1 MKQRAVVTNTLLMRI
16 AHVVSLC
23 RPGWVWQ
30 KPARIRGLMAFGLVV
45 WMAWG
50 DSAARAQNVA
60 IESRPSI
67 RITRT
72 DEAITIDGRLD
83 EPAWETAEVIRDFRQ
98 QEPVEGA
105 PPTEKTECRLLYDKT
120 YVYIGI
126 RCFDSEPDKINARDL
141 NRDSSFGN
149 DDKLVVLLDTYRDGR
164 NAYRFSVNPLGTQS
178 DALIT
183 DEGRDFNLAWDTQW
197 LSGAS
202 RDQEGWSAEMAIPLV
217 SLRFRKGADTW
228 GFNVSRIIRRKNEIL
243 LWTSWQRAFGLL
255 RVSQAGVLTGV
266 EGITRSRLVEIK
278 PYVTGRLRQN
288 VPDPLGNRF
297 EPRFSGTVGVEVA
310 RVGITPSVTAE
321 LTVNPDFG
329 QAEVDQQV
337 VNLTRFSVFF
347 PERRDFFLE
356 NAGIFLFGRP
366 GVNQMFFTRRI
377 GLTDD
382 GAPLPID
389 FGAKVTGKA
398 GKWNLGFLHV
408 ETRPLREVQPDGTE
422 RVAVPRERF
431 TVARVKRDVGT
442 RSNVG
447 AIALNRQGGEGR
459 PYNRGVGLDAQI
471 NFNDYWTSYAFFA
484 KTFSPGLRGDTTTF
498 RVQSGYDTNQM
509 RLFGVYEEI
518 GRNYNPEVGF
528 VLRRDVRQYFGDG
541 AYKWRPSAVA
551 GTIRE
556 IRFEGFGE
564 YYQDRTT
571 GDLQTRTVATAI
583 SVDFANSASA
593 TIRPWRTETDVL
605 TRPFRIRP
613 GIVIPPGSYTF
624 NRHGA
629 SFGTNRSRRIVF
641 DAGGS
646 WGSFYSGQR
655 QEASAGLTW
664 RPDSHLSLE
673 ASHSFNAVQ
682 LPQGDFSTSLFN
694 GRVTYNFSRKWLST
708 CLVQVNSAAR
718 LTSINARVRY
728 IYRPNS
734 DIFFIYN
741 QTTGVGVERPNR
753 QFQIKVTYD
762 FIR

>member
-1 MKQRAVVTNTLLMRI
+1 M
-16 AHVVSLC
+16 
-23 RPGWVWQ
+23 
-30 KPARIRGLMAFGLVV
+30 PARLGLAEAGAHPWADGFWAGGLDGV
-45 WMAWG
+45 G

-321 LTVNPDFG
+321 FTVNPDFG

-347 PERRDFFLE
+347 P
-356 NAGIFLFGRP
+356 
-366 GVNQMFFTRRI
+366 
-377 GLTDD
+377 
-382 GAPLPID
+382 
-389 FGAKVTGKA
+389 K
-398 GKWNLGFLHV
+398 
-408 ETRPLREVQPDGTE
+408 
-422 RVAVPRERF
+422 
-431 TVARVKRDVGT
+431 
-442 RSNVG
+442 G
-447 AIALNRQGGEGR
+447 AI
-459 PYNRGVGLDAQI
+459 
-471 NFNDYWTSYAFFA
+471 
-484 KTFSPGLRGDTTTF
+484 FSSKMP
-498 RVQSGYDTNQM
+498 
-509 RLFGVYEEI
+509 
-518 GRNYNPEVGF
+518 
-528 VLRRDVRQYFGDG
+528 
-541 AYKWRPSAVA
+541 
-551 GTIRE
+551 
-556 IRFEGFGE
+556 
-564 YYQDRTT
+564 
-571 GDLQTRTVATAI
+571 
-583 SVDFANSASA
+583 
-593 TIRPWRTETDVL
+593 
-605 TRPFRIRP
+605 
-613 GIVIPPGSYTF
+613 
-624 NRHGA
+624 A
-629 SFGTNRSRRIVF
+629 SFCL
-641 DAGGS
+641 GG
-646 WGSFYSGQR
+646 
-655 QEASAGLTW
+655 
-664 RPDSHLSLE
+664 P
-673 ASHSFNAVQ
+673 V
-682 LPQGDFSTSLFN
+682 
-694 GRVTYNFSRKWLST
+694 
-708 CLVQVNSAAR
+708 
-718 LTSINARVRY
+718 
-728 IYRPNS
+728 
-734 DIFFIYN
+734 
-741 QTTGVGVERPNR
+741 
-753 QFQIKVTYD
+753 
-762 FIR
+762 

>member
-1 MKQRAVVTNTLLMRI
+1 MTNNLLMRL
-16 AHVVSLC
+16 AHVVCLC
-23 RPGWVWQ
+23 RMDQVWQ
-30 KPARIRGLMAFGLVV
+30 SPVRIRGLMAFGLVV
-45 WMAWG
+45 WMLWG
-50 DSAARAQNVA
+50 DSAAQAQNVA
-60 IESRPSI
+60 IEPRPSV

-120 YVYIGI
+120 CVYIGI

-149 DDKLVVLLDTYRDGR
+149 DDKVVVLLDTYRDGR

-197 LSGAS
+197 LSAAT
-202 RDQEGWSAEMAIPLV
+202 RDQEGWAAEMAIPLV

-266 EGITRSRLVEIK
+266 DGITRSRLVEIK

-288 VPDPLGNRF
+288 VPDSLGKRF
-297 EPRFSGTVGVEVA
+297 EQGFSGAVGVEVA

-377 GLTDD
+377 GLTDN

-431 TVARVKRDVGT
+431 TVARVKRDLGT

-447 AIALNRQGGEGR
+447 AIALNRQGAKAGPTTVAWVSMPR
-459 PYNRGVGLDAQI
+459 S
-471 NFNDYWTSYAFFA
+471 TS
-484 KTFSPGLRGDTTTF
+484 TTTG
-498 RVQSGYDTNQM
+498 QAT
-509 RLFGVYEEI
+509 
-518 GRNYNPEVGF
+518 
-528 VLRRDVRQYFGDG
+528 
-541 AYKWRPSAVA
+541 PS
-551 GTIRE
+551 
-556 IRFEGFGE
+556 
-564 YYQDRTT
+564 
-571 GDLQTRTVATAI
+571 
-583 SVDFANSASA
+583 S
-593 TIRPWRTETDVL
+593 P
-605 TRPFRIRP
+605 RPFLPVCAVMPQPFAYRAAMTRIRC
-613 GIVIPPGSYTF
+613 GSLGYMRKSAATTT
-624 NRHGA
+624 RKWVL
-629 SFGTNRSRRIVF
+629 SC
-641 DAGGS
+641 AGMC
-646 WGSFYSGQR
+646 
-655 QEASAGLTW
+655 A
-664 RPDSHLSLE
+664 
-673 ASHSFNAVQ
+673 
-682 LPQGDFSTSLFN
+682 STSGMAPTSG
-694 GRVTYNFSRKWLST
+694 GRL
-708 CLVQVNSAAR
+708 L
-718 LTSINARVRY
+718 
-728 IYRPNS
+728 
-734 DIFFIYN
+734 
-741 QTTGVGVERPNR
+741 
-753 QFQIKVTYD
+753 
-762 FIR
+762 